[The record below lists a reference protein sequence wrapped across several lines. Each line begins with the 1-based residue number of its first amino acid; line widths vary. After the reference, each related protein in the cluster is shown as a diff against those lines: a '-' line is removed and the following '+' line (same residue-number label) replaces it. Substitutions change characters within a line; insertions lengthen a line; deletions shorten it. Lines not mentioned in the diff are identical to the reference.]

1 MLASVPSFLLL
12 ILMQKKD
19 GMTYAPTS
27 PATEKVVEPGSFPF
41 AAAYLD
47 HGHIFGQCGG
57 LTDAGGTLKWIYDPD
72 TAKAQALKKQFPQ
85 ADIVDDFGRIL
96 EDPDLPL
103 VAAAAIPNR
112 RCEIGLQVLDAGKD
126 YFTDKSP
133 FTTLDQLAAARKK
146 VKETGRKYG
155 VYYSER
161 LHTEAGY
168 YLGELLDQGVI
179 GDVLQVLIMAP
190 HRLSK
195 NQRPDWFFDKEQYG
209 GILTDIGSHQFE
221 QFLTYTKSAR
231 GKVNFARVENF
242 ANPDQPG
249 LEDFGEA
256 SLTMENGAS
265 CYCRLDWFTSD
276 GSPVWGDGRTFI
288 LGTRG
293 MVETRKYW
301 DMLQPDDPGGR
312 IYLVNDD
319 GPQRI
324 ECEGKVG
331 FPFFGQFILDVL
343 NRTENAQSQEHAFL
357 AAELSMQAQALADPS
372 STDV

>member
-1 MLASVPSFLLL
+1 MSAKEGFN
-12 ILMQKKD
+12 
-19 GMTYAPTS
+19 YAPTTS
-27 PATEKVVEPGSFPF
+27 YREKVVQPGEFPF

-57 LTDAGGTLKWIYDPD
+57 LVDAGANLSKIFDPD
-72 TAKAQALKKQFPQ
+72 PAKAHALREKFPD
-85 ADIVDDFGRIL
+85 ASIVSDFREIL
-96 EDPDLPL
+96 EDPDIPL

-112 RCEIGLQVLDAGKD
+112 RCDIGLQVMDAGKD

-133 FTTLDQLAAARKK
+133 FTTLEQLEAARRK
-146 VKETGRKYG
+146 VAETGRKYA

-161 LHTEAGY
+161 LHTEAGHH
-168 YLGELLDQGVI
+168 LGELLRQGVI

-195 NQRPDWFFDKEQYG
+195 SSRAPWFFDKEQYG

-221 QFLTYTKSAR
+221 QFLTYTGAT
-231 GKVNFARVENF
+231 GGTVNFARVANF
-242 ANPDQPG
+242 SNPDTPG

-256 SLTMENGAS
+256 SLTMDNGAS
-265 CYCRLDWFTSD
+265 CYCRLDWFTPD
-276 GSPVWGDGRTFI
+276 GSPVWGDGRTFV

-293 MVETRKYW
+293 MAETRKYW
-301 DMLQPDDPGGR
+301 DILQPGDPKDR

-324 ECEGKVG
+324 ECAGKVG
-331 FPFFGQFILDVL
+331 FPYFGKLILDVL
-343 NRTENAQSQEHAFL
+343 NRTEHAMPQEHAFK
-357 AAELSMQAQALADPS
+357 AAELSMHAQALADAAR
-372 STDV
+372 

>member
-1 MLASVPSFLLL
+1 
-12 ILMQKKD
+12 MQKKD
-19 GMTYAPTS
+19 GMTYAPSS
-27 PATEKVVEPGSFPF
+27 PATEKVVEAGEFPF
-41 AAAYLD
+41 AAAFLD

-57 LTDAGGTLKWIYDPD
+57 LESAGGTLKWIYDPD
-72 TAKAQALKKQFPQ
+72 STKAEGLKKQFPQ
-85 ADIVDDFGRIL
+85 AEIVNDFGRIL
-96 EDPDLPL
+96 EDPEIRL
-103 VAAAAIPNR
+103 VAAAAIPHR

-133 FTTLDQLAAARKK
+133 FTTLEQLEAARKK
-146 VKETGRKYG
+146 VRETHCKYG

-168 YLGELLDQGVI
+168 YLGELLNQGAI

-195 NQRPDWFFDKEQYG
+195 PQRPDWFFDKEQYG

-221 QFLTYTKSAR
+221 QFLTYTQTKEAR
-231 GKVNFARVENF
+231 VNFARVENF
-242 ANPDQPG
+242 ANADKPG

-276 GSPVWGDGRTFI
+276 GSPVWGDGRTFL

-293 MVETRKYW
+293 MMETRKYW
-301 DMLQPDDPGGR
+301 DMLQPGDPGER

-319 GPQRI
+319 GPQLI

-343 NRTENAQSQEHAFL
+343 NRTENAQTQEHAFK
-357 AAELSMQAQALADPS
+357 AAELSMQAQALADQ
-372 STDV
+372 